1 MSETTTPATPVAST
15 EAVKPVEAAK
25 PAAAAQ
31 AAASPE
37 DPPYLSGRLERERVA
52 TLKKLGVKA
61 PKGVSAEQA
70 IADEKN
76 KREKR
81 KERTRVA
88 ESERDTYKAKAEA
101 ADSQLAVLKTYADI
115 ELGALDDAQRNL
127 VKQIAGEDPAEQLRQ
142 IATMRSMRASMA
154 PAPAAKAEEAAAP
167 PIQPAASTAPG
178 GRAPPPPAD
187 ASSSTPIAQQYKDIR
202 AMSTS
207 TPKDAARRAVAIAMF
222 AIENEDALLSAYTL
236 A

>member
-1 MSETTTPATPVAST
+1 MSEATPPATPAAVAEAT
-15 EAVKPVEAAK
+15 EVVK
-25 PAAAAQ
+25 PAAVAPQ
-31 AAASPE
+31 GKAAASEE
-37 DPPYLSGRLERERVA
+37 DPSYLAGRLERERVA

-81 KERTRVA
+81 KERTRIA
-88 ESERDTYKAKAEA
+88 ESERDTFKAKAEA
-101 ADSQLAVLKTYADI
+101 ADGQLAVLKTYADI
-115 ELGALDDAQRNL
+115 ELGALDEAQRTL

-142 IATMRSMRASMA
+142 IATMRSMRASMT
-154 PAPAAKAEEAAAP
+154 PAPAAKAEDAAAP

-222 AIENEDALLSAYTL
+222 AIENEDALLSAYSL